1 MFSIFIFG
9 ALLAAVV
16 FILTNM
22 NGELIIRVNSKYGI
36 SLGSNSDVSK
46 AYVAKR
52 KKDKSGDNVNHWKYY
67 NDSGETIKD
76 ETLSNLIFDSFK
88 YEDWY
93 GEYAFYIND
102 KDFYLNTT
110 SIEEVI
116 KEEEIVNSIE
126 EMEDLIHGTPV

>member
-116 KEEEIVNSIE
+116 RRRNC
-126 EMEDLIHGTPV
+126 